1 MLLKNNLYQQ
11 LQKILSEKMESIQ
24 EALATA
30 KESRDADTKSSAGDK
45 HETSRALAEIEI
57 DKLEVQ
63 LEKTTQIFKELRTID
78 FNKKNEQVELGSLVF
93 TNHEN
98 YFISVGLGKI
108 EVNGEIFY
116 SISLASPVGTALK
129 WKKVGD
135 KLVFNNREL
144 VIEGI
149 Q

>member
-1 MLLKNNLYQQ
+1 MLLKNNLCQR

-24 EALATA
+24 EAMAA
-30 KESRDADTKSSAGDK
+30 ARESRDADTKSSAGDK
-45 HETSRALAEIEI
+45 HETSRALAQIEM

-63 LEKTTQIFKELRTID
+63 WNKMLVLEKELNSID
-78 FNKKNEQVELGSLVF
+78 VDKKYEQVEVGSLVF

-108 EVNGEIFY
+108 EMNGNTFY
-116 SISLASPVGTALK
+116 AISLASPVGAALK

-135 KLVFNNREL
+135 KVVFNGREL